1 MFRFPSL
8 QFIPHIVTL
17 LDQFLWIRSHSPP
30 NSIFFPSTSH
40 VCKYHEPKRNAS
52 ELTLVWGLGFLRRSW
67 SVGHSAQWQVK
78 TRLANCPLFNPN
90 GFYGFAE
97 NKHYPVVHR
106 LFTFLLVFIFVT
118 ECGPIVDECWL
129 VRSINNEPSN
139 FKQTWILR

>member
-1 MFRFPSL
+1 MRECEASHVSVSL
-8 QFIPHIVTL
+8 SSVHPTHCNFTWSVSLNQITFFSK
-17 LDQFLWIRSHSPP
+17 QY
-30 NSIFFPSTSH
+30 FFPSTSH

-106 LFTFLLVFIFVT
+106 LFTFLLVFINRMWSN
-118 ECGPIVDECWL
+118 CWWML
-129 VRSINNEPSN
+129 TCKIY
-139 FKQTWILR
+139 KQWAQ